1 MNQIPSASQILLRP
15 LTLIISCTIFVIL
28 ILVMGLMDLNRLDRS
43 LVNFMEVR
51 GLDVAEKIERE
62 SQVGFNSIMQMLR
75 GESAGETLFPV
86 TDETFL
92 TQESLI
98 KALVSVIRAIDG
110 RWPSQTISPEEA
122 KGVIDKEGLWLLAIV
137 DDNGRVLFQS
147 RPVSRQVLLRAEPAI
162 RKKKD
167 LVIDLFGRSERAARG
182 GVVALRRS
190 GGNGTVIIA
199 LDDDALR
206 WWGMRIAMQRAV
218 DEAGQT
224 PGVVFVTVLDG
235 WGAILGARGEQ
246 PASQEMT
253 ALEKELLAGT
263 VAVTNQNVRLGE
275 RERLM
280 VMAPLTLEGRPAGIV
295 RVGFE
300 RDRMDQILERN
311 RHFLFLSMG
320 FIVLA
325 GLFSLWFVFQNQ
337 KRHLARI
344 EEMRKRLEQSE
355 RLSSLGQLAAGVA
368 HEIRNP
374 LNAIS
379 MASQRLQREYLPCE
393 EDKSQEFGRLTGVI
407 RDEIR
412 RLNAIIEDFLT
423 FSRSRRLALQEFSLT
438 EVVQKLVRL
447 MGEEASVRGIALSV
461 KLEQDP
467 LMVPMDV
474 DKLQQALINL
484 IKNAMESI
492 TGAGAIDIV
501 VEQQAGERAV
511 TAFPTRGRALPRKRS
526 RRSSTRTIPREEKG
540 LGLGLP
546 IAHEI
551 IRGHSGTIRVP
562 ERGRPGTT
570 FEITLPIKPAQREG
584 AARET
589 GKGQRNA

>member
-122 KGVIDKEGLWLLAIV
+122 KGVIEKEGLWLLAIV

-147 RPVSRQVLLRAEPAI
+147 RPVSRQVLVRAEPAI

-235 WGAILGARGEQ
+235 WGATLGARGEQ

-253 ALEKELLAGT
+253 AREKELLAGT

-275 RERLM
+275 REHLM

-393 EDKSQEFGRLTGVI
+393 EDESQEFGRLTGVI

-412 RLNAIIEDFLT
+412 RLNIIIEDFLT
-423 FSRSRRLALQEFSLT
+423 FSRSRRLALREFSLT

-447 MGEEASVRGIALSV
+447 MGEETSVRGIALSV

-492 TGAGAIDIV
+492 VGAGSIDIV

-511 TAFPTRGRALPRKRS
+511 IRISDTGSGLAPEEVAKIFDPDYTTK
-526 RRSSTRTIPREEKG
+526 EKG

-551 IRGHSGTIRVP
+551 IRGHGGTIRVQSVV
-562 ERGRPGTT
+562 GRGTT
-570 FEITLPIKPAQREG
+570 FEITLPIKPVQRG
-584 AARET
+584 PAAR
-589 GKGQRNA
+589 

>member
-15 LTLIISCTIFVIL
+15 ITLIISCTIFVIL
-28 ILVMGLMDLNRLDRS
+28 ILVMGLMDLNRLDQS

-62 SQVGFNSIMQMLR
+62 SLVSYTGIMQMLR
-75 GESAGETLFPV
+75 GEAAGETLIPL

-98 KALVSVIRAIDG
+98 KALLNVIRTVDS
-110 RWPSQTISPEEA
+110 RWPSSNINPKDA
-122 KGVIDKEGLWLLAIV
+122 KGVVEKEGLWLLAVV
-137 DDNGRVLFQS
+137 DDGGRVLYQS
-147 RPVSRQVLLRAEPAI
+147 RPLPRPILSRAEPAI

-167 LVIDLFGRSERAARG
+167 LVIDLFGRSERAGRS

-190 GGNGTVIIA
+190 GGNGTIIIA
-199 LDDDALR
+199 LDDDALQ
-206 WWGMRIAMQRAV
+206 WWGLRIAMQKAV
-218 DEAGQT
+218 DEAAQT

-235 WGAILGARGEQ
+235 WGAVLGARGEQ
-246 PASQEMT
+246 PASQDMT
-253 ALEKELLAGT
+253 APEKGLLAGT
-263 VAVTNQNVRLGE
+263 VSVAARGVRLGE
-275 RERLM
+275 KEHLM
-280 VMAPLTLEGRPAGIV
+280 VMAPLSLEGRPAGVV

-393 EDKSQEFGRLTGVI
+393 EDKGQEFSRLTGVV

-412 RLNAIIEDFLT
+412 RLNVIIEDFLT
-423 FSRSRRLALQEFSLT
+423 FSRSRRLELRQFSLT
-438 EVVQKLVRL
+438 EVIQKLARL
-447 MGEEASVRGIALSV
+447 MGEEARARGVALTV
-461 KLEQDP
+461 KSAPDA

-474 DKLQQALINL
+474 DKLQQALIN
-484 IKNAMESI
+484 IVKNSLESI
-492 TGAGAIDIV
+492 DGTGSIDIVLEKQPGDRAVVRISDTGAGLAP
-501 VEQQAGERAV
+501 GEIEKIFDPDY
-511 TAFPTRGRALPRKRS
+511 TTK
-526 RRSSTRTIPREEKG
+526 EKG

-546 IAHEI
+546 IAYEI
-551 IRGHSGTIRVP
+551 IRGHGGTIDVQSSQ
-562 ERGRPGTT
+562 GRGTT
-570 FEITLPIKPAQREG
+570 FEISLPTQPAP
-584 AARET
+584 AAAPR
-589 GKGQRNA
+589 

>member
-15 LTLIISCTIFVIL
+15 ITLIISCTIFVIL

-62 SQVGFNSIMQMLR
+62 ALVGYTSIMQMLR
-75 GESAGETLFPV
+75 GEAAGETLIPL

-98 KALVSVIRAIDG
+98 RALVNVIRSIDT
-110 RWPSQTISPEEA
+110 RWPSGAISPEEA
-122 KGVIDKEGLWLLAIV
+122 KGVMEKEGLWLLAVV
-137 DDNGRVLFQS
+137 DDSGRVLFQS
-147 RPVSRQVLLRAEPAI
+147 RPLPRQILARAEPAV

-167 LVIDLFGRSERAARG
+167 LVIDLFGRFEKAGRS

-199 LDDDALR
+199 LDEDALQ

-218 DEAGQT
+218 DEAAQT

-235 WGAILGARGEQ
+235 WGAVLGSRGEQ
-246 PASQEMT
+246 PAIQGMT
-253 ALEKELLAGT
+253 AQEKELLTGT
-263 VAVTNQNVRLGE
+263 LAVTARGVTLGE
-275 RERLM
+275 REHVM
-280 VMAPLTLEGRPAGIV
+280 VMAPLALDGRPAGIV
-295 RVGFE
+295 RVGFQ
-300 RDRMDQILERN
+300 RDRMDQILENN

-325 GLFSLWFVFQNQ
+325 GLFSLWFVFQNH
-337 KRHLARI
+337 KRHLARLD
-344 EEMRKRLEQSE
+344 EMRKRLEQSE

-412 RLNAIIEDFLT
+412 RLNVIIEDFLT
-423 FSRSRRLALQEFSLT
+423 FSRSRRLELRDYSLT
-438 EVVQKLVRL
+438 EVVQKLAGL
-447 MGEEASVRGIALSV
+447 MGEEARARGIALT
-461 KLEQDP
+461 LRPDP
-467 LMVPMDV
+467 DALMVPMDV
-474 DKLQQALINL
+474 DKLQQALIN
-484 IKNAMESI
+484 IVKN
-492 TGAGAIDIV
+492 
-501 VEQQAGERAV
+501 
-511 TAFPTRGRALPRKRS
+511 
-526 RRSSTRTIPREEKG
+526 
-540 LGLGLP
+540 
-546 IAHEI
+546 
-551 IRGHSGTIRVP
+551 
-562 ERGRPGTT
+562 
-570 FEITLPIKPAQREG
+570 
-584 AARET
+584 
-589 GKGQRNA
+589 

>member
-122 KGVIDKEGLWLLAIV
+122 KGVIEKEGLWLLAIV

-147 RPVSRQVLLRAEPAI
+147 RPVSRQVLVRAEPAI

-253 ALEKELLAGT
+253 AREKELLAGT
-263 VAVTNQNVRLGE
+263 AAVTNQNVRLGE
-275 RERLM
+275 REHLM

-412 RLNAIIEDFLT
+412 RLNVIIEDFLT
-423 FSRSRRLALQEFSLT
+423 FSRSRRLALREFSLT

-447 MGEEASVRGIALSV
+447 MGEETSVRGIALSV

-492 TGAGAIDIV
+492 AGAGSIDIV

-511 TAFPTRGRALPRKRS
+511 IRISDTGSGLAPEEVAKIFDPDYTTK
-526 RRSSTRTIPREEKG
+526 EKG

-551 IRGHSGTIRVP
+551 IRGHGGTIRVQSVV
-562 ERGRPGTT
+562 GRGTT
-570 FEITLPIKPAQREG
+570 FEITLPIKAVQRG
-584 AARET
+584 PAAR
-589 GKGQRNA
+589 

>member
-1 MNQIPSASQILLRP
+1 MNQIPAASQILLRP
-15 LTLIISCTIFVIL
+15 VTLIVSCLIFVIL
-28 ILVMGLMDLNRLDRS
+28 ILVMGLIDLNRLDRS

-62 SQVGFNSIMQMLR
+62 AQVNFHSIMQMLR
-75 GESAGETLFPV
+75 GESVGETLILL

-98 KALVSVIRAIDG
+98 KALVNVIRKIDS
-110 RWPSQTISPEEA
+110 RWPSQTITREEA
-122 KGVIDKEGLWLLAIV
+122 KGVIEKEGLWLLAIV

-147 RPVSRQVLLRAEPAI
+147 RPVPKQVLMRAEPAI

-167 LVIDLFGRSERAARG
+167 MVIDLFGRSEKAARS

-190 GGNGTVIIA
+190 GGHGTVIIA
-199 LDDDALR
+199 LDDDAMK

-224 PGVVFVTVLDG
+224 PGVVFITVLDG
-235 WGAILGARGEQ
+235 WGAILGTRGEQ
-246 PASQEMT
+246 PASHDLTVQE
-253 ALEKELLAGT
+253 KSLLAGT
-263 VAVTNQNVRLGE
+263 MAIANDNVNVGE
-275 RERLM
+275 REYLM

-337 KRHLARI
+337 KRHLARLA
-344 EEMRKRLEQSE
+344 EMRKRLEQSE

-393 EDKSQEFGRLTGVI
+393 EEKTQEFGRLTGVI

-412 RLNAIIEDFLT
+412 RLNVIIEDFLT
-423 FSRSRRLALQEFSLT
+423 FSRSRRLELREFSLT

-447 MGEEASVRGIALSV
+447 MGEDARARGISLSV
-461 KLEQDP
+461 KSMQDS

-474 DKLQQALINL
+474 DKLQQALINI
-484 IKNAMESI
+484 IKNAIESI
-492 TGAGAIDIV
+492 DGAGSIDIA
-501 VEQQAGERAV
+501 VERQAGERAV
-511 TAFPTRGRALPRKRS
+511 IRVSDTGSGLAPEEIGKIFDPDYTTK
-526 RRSSTRTIPREEKG
+526 EKG

-551 IRGHSGTIRVP
+551 IRGHGGTIRVQS
-562 ERGRPGTT
+562 GIGQGTT
-570 FEITLPIKPAQREG
+570 FEIVLPMKPVPG
-584 AARET
+584 GPAR
-589 GKGQRNA
+589 

>member
-15 LTLIISCTIFVIL
+15 ITLIISCTIFVIL

-62 SQVGFNSIMQMLR
+62 SLVSYTGIMQMLR
-75 GESAGETLFPV
+75 GEAAGETLIPL

-98 KALVSVIRAIDG
+98 KALLNVIRTVDS
-110 RWPSQTISPEEA
+110 RWPSSNINPKDA
-122 KGVIDKEGLWLLAIV
+122 KGVVEKEGLWLLAVV
-137 DDNGRVLFQS
+137 DDGGRVLYQS
-147 RPVSRQVLLRAEPAI
+147 RPLPRPILSRAEPAI

-167 LVIDLFGRSERAARG
+167 LVIDLFGRSERAGRS

-190 GGNGTVIIA
+190 GGNGTIIIA
-199 LDDDALR
+199 LDDDALQ
-206 WWGMRIAMQRAV
+206 WWGMRIAMQKAV
-218 DEAGQT
+218 DEAAQT

-235 WGAILGARGEQ
+235 WGAVLGARGEQ
-246 PASQEMT
+246 PASQDMT
-253 ALEKELLAGT
+253 APEKGLLAGT
-263 VAVTNQNVRLGE
+263 VSVAARGVRLGE
-275 RERLM
+275 KEHLM
-280 VMAPLTLEGRPAGIV
+280 VMAPLSLEGRPAGVV

-379 MASQRLQREYLPCE
+379 MASQRLQREFLPCE
-393 EDKSQEFGRLTGVI
+393 EDKGQEFSRLTGVV

-412 RLNAIIEDFLT
+412 RLNVIIEDFLT
-423 FSRSRRLALQEFSLT
+423 FSRSRRLELRQFSLT
-438 EVVQKLVRL
+438 EVIQKLARL
-447 MGEEASVRGIALSV
+447 MGEEARARGVALTV
-461 KLEQDP
+461 KSAPDA

-474 DKLQQALINL
+474 DKLQQALIN
-484 IKNAMESI
+484 IVKNALESI
-492 TGAGAIDIV
+492 DGTGSIDIVLEKQPGDRAVVRISDTGAGLAP
-501 VEQQAGERAV
+501 GEIEKIFDPDY
-511 TAFPTRGRALPRKRS
+511 TTK
-526 RRSSTRTIPREEKG
+526 EKG

-546 IAHEI
+546 IAYEI
-551 IRGHSGTIRVP
+551 IRGHGGTIDVQSSQ
-562 ERGRPGTT
+562 GRGTT
-570 FEITLPIKPAQREG
+570 FEISLPTQPAP
-584 AARET
+584 AAAPR
-589 GKGQRNA
+589 

>member
-15 LTLIISCTIFVIL
+15 ITLIISCTIFVIL
-28 ILVMGLMDLNRLDRS
+28 ILVMGLMDLNRLDQS

-62 SQVGFNSIMQMLR
+62 SLVSYTGIMQMLR
-75 GESAGETLFPV
+75 GEAAGETLIPL

-98 KALVSVIRAIDG
+98 KALLNVIRTVDS
-110 RWPSQTISPEEA
+110 RWPSSNINPEDA
-122 KGVIDKEGLWLLAIV
+122 KGVIEKEGLWLLAVV
-137 DDNGRVLFQS
+137 DDGGRVLYQS
-147 RPVSRQVLLRAEPAI
+147 RPLPRPILSRAEPAI

-167 LVIDLFGRSERAARG
+167 LVIDLFGRSERAGRS

-190 GGNGTVIIA
+190 SGNGTIIIA
-199 LDDDALR
+199 LDDDALQ
-206 WWGMRIAMQRAV
+206 WWGMRIAMQKAV
-218 DEAGQT
+218 DEAAQT

-235 WGAILGARGEQ
+235 WGAVLGARGEQ
-246 PASQEMT
+246 PASQDMT
-253 ALEKELLAGT
+253 APEKGLLAGT
-263 VAVTNQNVRLGE
+263 VSVAARGVRLGE
-275 RERLM
+275 KEHLM
-280 VMAPLTLEGRPAGIV
+280 VMAPLSLEGRPAGVV

-393 EDKSQEFGRLTGVI
+393 EDKGQEFSRLTGVV

-412 RLNAIIEDFLT
+412 RLNVIIEDFLT
-423 FSRSRRLALQEFSLT
+423 FSRSRRLELRQFSLT
-438 EVVQKLVRL
+438 EVIQKLARL
-447 MGEEASVRGIALSV
+447 MGEEARARGVALTV
-461 KLEQDP
+461 KSAPDA

-474 DKLQQALINL
+474 DKLQQALIN
-484 IKNAMESI
+484 IVKNALESI
-492 TGAGAIDIV
+492 DGTGSIDIVLEKQPGDRAVVRISDTGAGLAP
-501 VEQQAGERAV
+501 GEIEKIFDPDY
-511 TAFPTRGRALPRKRS
+511 TTK
-526 RRSSTRTIPREEKG
+526 EKG

-546 IAHEI
+546 IAYEI
-551 IRGHSGTIRVP
+551 IRGHGGTIDVQSSQ
-562 ERGRPGTT
+562 GRGTT
-570 FEITLPIKPAQREG
+570 FEISLPAQPAP
-584 AARET
+584 AAAPR
-589 GKGQRNA
+589 

>member
-15 LTLIISCTIFVIL
+15 ITLIISCTIFVIL

-62 SQVGFNSIMQMLR
+62 SLVSYTSIMQMLR
-75 GESAGETLFPV
+75 GEAAGETLIPL

-98 KALVSVIRAIDG
+98 KALLGVIRAIDS
-110 RWPSQTISPEEA
+110 RWASSIITPEEA
-122 KGVIDKEGLWLLAIV
+122 KGVMDKEGLWLLAV
-137 DDNGRVLFQS
+137 LDEGGRVLFQS
-147 RPVSRQVLLRAEPAI
+147 RPLPRQVLARAKPVI
-162 RKKKD
+162 QKNKD
-167 LVIDLFGRSERAARG
+167 LVIDLFGGPERAARS

-190 GGNGTVIIA
+190 GGGGTIIVA

-206 WWGMRIAMQRAV
+206 WWGMRIAMQKAV

-235 WGAILGARGEQ
+235 WGAVLGSRGEQ

-253 ALEKELLAGT
+253 TQEKELLSGA
-263 VAVTNQNVRLGE
+263 VAVTARGVKLGE
-275 RERLM
+275 KELLM
-280 VMAPLTLEGRPAGIV
+280 VMAPLSLEGRPAGVV

-379 MASQRLQREYLPCE
+379 MASQRLQREYMPCE
-393 EDKSQEFGRLTGVI
+393 QDKGADFGRLTGVI

-412 RLNAIIEDFLT
+412 RLNVIIEDFLT
-423 FSRSRRLALQEFSLT
+423 FSRSRRLELREFSLT
-438 EVVQKLVRL
+438 EVIQKLARL
-447 MGEEASVRGIALSV
+447 MGEEARVRGIALTV
-461 KLEQDP
+461 RPEQDS

-474 DKLQQALINL
+474 DKLQQALIN
-484 IKNAMESI
+484 IVKNAMESI
-492 TGAGAIDIV
+492 DGTGSIGIAMEKQPGD
-501 VEQQAGERAV
+501 RAV
-511 TAFPTRGRALPRKRS
+511 VRITDTGSGLAPGEVEKIFDPDYTTK
-526 RRSSTRTIPREEKG
+526 EKG

-546 IAHEI
+546 IAYEI
-551 IRGHSGTIRVP
+551 IRGHGGTIRVQSSP
-562 ERGRPGTT
+562 GQGTT
-570 FEITLPIKPAQREG
+570 FEIELPTKPASSG
-584 AARET
+584 TAAR
-589 GKGQRNA
+589 

>member
-15 LTLIISCTIFVIL
+15 ITLIISCTIFVIL

-62 SQVGFNSIMQMLR
+62 ALVSYTSIMQMLR
-75 GESAGETLFPV
+75 GEAAGETLIPL

-98 KALVSVIRAIDG
+98 RALVNVIRSIDG
-110 RWPSQTISPEEA
+110 RWPSGVIPPEEA
-122 KGVIDKEGLWLLAIV
+122 RAVMEREGLWLLAVV
-137 DDNGRVLFQS
+137 DDSGRAVFQS
-147 RPVSRQVLLRAEPAI
+147 RPVPRQILARAEPAV

-167 LVIDLFGRSERAARG
+167 LVIDLFGRSERAGRT

-199 LDDDALR
+199 LDEDALQR
-206 WWGMRIAMQRAV
+206 WGMRIAMQRAV
-218 DEAGQT
+218 DEAAQT
-224 PGVVFVTVLDG
+224 PGVVFLAVLDG
-235 WGAILGARGEQ
+235 RGAVLGSRGEQ
-246 PASQEMT
+246 PAIQEMT
-253 ALEKELLAGT
+253 AQERELLAGT
-263 VAVTNQNVRLGE
+263 LSVTARGVTLGE
-275 RERLM
+275 REHVM
-280 VMAPLTLEGRPAGIV
+280 VMAPLTLDGRPVGIV
-295 RVGFE
+295 RVGFQ
-300 RDRMDQILERN
+300 RDRMDQILETN

-325 GLFSLWFVFQNQ
+325 GLFSLWFVFQNH

-344 EEMRKRLEQSE
+344 DEMRKRLEQSE

-379 MASQRLQREYLPCE
+379 MASQRLQREYQPCE
-393 EDKSQEFGRLTGVI
+393 EDRSQEFGRLTGVI

-412 RLNAIIEDFLT
+412 RLNVIIEDFLT
-423 FSRSRRLALQEFSLT
+423 FSRSRRLELREYSLT
-438 EVVQKLVRL
+438 EVVQKLARL
-447 MGEEASVRGIALSV
+447 MGEEARARGIVLTLRHEPDA
-461 KLEQDP
+461 

-474 DKLQQALINL
+474 DKLQQALIN
-484 IKNAMESI
+484 IVKNAIESI
-492 TGAGAIDIV
+492 DGPGSIDIAM
-501 VEQQAGERAV
+501 EKPSGDRAV
-511 TAFPTRGRALPRKRS
+511 VRISDTGSGLAPGEVEKIFDPDYTTK
-526 RRSSTRTIPREEKG
+526 EKG

-546 IAHEI
+546 IAYEI
-551 IRGHSGTIRVP
+551 IRGHGGTIRVQSAV
-562 ERGRPGTT
+562 GKGTT
-570 FEITLPIKPAQREG
+570 FEITLPTRPASP
-584 AARET
+584 AR
-589 GKGQRNA
+589 

>member
-15 LTLIISCTIFVIL
+15 ITLIISCTIFVIL

-62 SQVGFNSIMQMLR
+62 ALVGYTSIMQMLR
-75 GESAGETLFPV
+75 GEAAGETLIPL

-98 KALVSVIRAIDG
+98 RALVNVIRSIDT
-110 RWPSQTISPEEA
+110 RWPSGAISPEEA
-122 KGVIDKEGLWLLAIV
+122 KGVMEKEGLWLLAVV
-137 DDNGRVLFQS
+137 DDSGRVLFQS
-147 RPVSRQVLLRAEPAI
+147 RPLPRQILARAEPAV

-167 LVIDLFGRSERAARG
+167 LVIDLFGRFEKAGRS

-199 LDDDALR
+199 LDEDALQ

-218 DEAGQT
+218 DEAAQT

-235 WGAILGARGEQ
+235 WGAVLGSRGEQ
-246 PASQEMT
+246 PAIQGMT
-253 ALEKELLAGT
+253 AQEKELLTGT
-263 VAVTNQNVRLGE
+263 LAVTARGVTLGE
-275 RERLM
+275 REHVM
-280 VMAPLTLEGRPAGIV
+280 VMAPLALDGRPAGIV
-295 RVGFE
+295 RVGFQ
-300 RDRMDQILERN
+300 RDRMDQILENN

-325 GLFSLWFVFQNQ
+325 GLFSLWFVFQNH
-337 KRHLARI
+337 KRHLARLD
-344 EEMRKRLEQSE
+344 EMRKRLEQSE

-412 RLNAIIEDFLT
+412 RLNVIIEDFLT
-423 FSRSRRLALQEFSLT
+423 FSRSRRLELRDYSLT
-438 EVVQKLVRL
+438 EVVQKLAGL
-447 MGEEASVRGIALSV
+447 MGEEARARGIALT
-461 KLEQDP
+461 LRPDP
-467 LMVPMDV
+467 DALMVPMDV
-474 DKLQQALINL
+474 DKLQQALIN
-484 IKNAMESI
+484 IVKNAIESI
-492 TGAGAIDIV
+492 DGSGSIDIV
-501 VEQQAGERAV
+501 MEKPQGDRAV
-511 TAFPTRGRALPRKRS
+511 VRISDTGSGLAPEEVEKIFDPDYTTK
-526 RRSSTRTIPREEKG
+526 EKG

-546 IAHEI
+546 IAYEI
-551 IRGHSGTIRVP
+551 IRGHGGAIRVQSAV
-562 ERGRPGTT
+562 GRGTT
-570 FEITLPIKPAQREG
+570 FEITLPTRPAS
-584 AARET
+584 AAPPAR
-589 GKGQRNA
+589 

>member
-1 MNQIPSASQILLRP
+1 MNQIPAASQILLRP
-15 LTLIISCTIFVIL
+15 LTLIISCFIFVIL

-62 SQVGFNSIMQMLR
+62 SQVSFSSIMQMLR
-75 GESAGETLFPV
+75 GESAGEALIPL
-86 TDETFL
+86 TDEAFL

-98 KALVSVIRAIDG
+98 KALVNVIRTIDG
-110 RWPSQTISPEEA
+110 RWPSQTITPEEA
-122 KGVIDKEGLWLLAIV
+122 AEVIEKDGLWLLAFV
-137 DDNGRVLFQS
+137 DDAGRVLFES
-147 RPVSRQVLLRAEPAI
+147 RPVPRQVLALAAPAI
-162 RKKKD
+162 RQKKD
-167 LVIDLFGRSERAARG
+167 LVIDLFGRSDRTARS

-190 GGNGTVIIA
+190 GAHGTVIIG

-246 PASQEMT
+246 PAAQEMT

-263 VAVTNQNVRLGE
+263 VTVANLNVKLGE
-275 RERLM
+275 REQLM
-280 VMAPLTLEGRPAGIV
+280 VMAPLTLEGRPSGIV

-393 EDKSQEFGRLTGVI
+393 EDKSQEFGHLTGVI

-412 RLNAIIEDFLT
+412 RLNVIIEDFLT
-423 FSRSRRLALQEFSLT
+423 FSRSRRLEFREFSLT
-438 EVVQKLVRL
+438 EVIEKLVSL
-447 MGEEASVRGIALSV
+447 LGEEGRSRGIALSL
-461 KLEQDP
+461 KQEQNA

-474 DKLQQALINL
+474 DKLQQALINI

-492 TGAGAIDIV
+492 AGEGAVDIV
-501 VEQQAGERAV
+501 VERPAGERAV
-511 TAFPTRGRALPRKRS
+511 IRISDTGSGLTPEEVEKIFNPDYTTK
-526 RRSSTRTIPREEKG
+526 EKG
-540 LGLGLP
+540 LGLGLT

-551 IRGHSGTIRVP
+551 IRGHGGTIRVQSNI
-562 ERGRPGTT
+562 GRGTT
-570 FEITLPIKPAQREG
+570 FEIVLPTKPVPGNPPPTEM
-584 AARET
+584 
-589 GKGQRNA
+589 GKRLGKA

>member
-1 MNQIPSASQILLRP
+1 MNQIPSAGQILLRP
-15 LTLIISCTIFVIL
+15 VTLIISCTIFVIL

-43 LVNFMEVR
+43 LVSFMEVR

-62 SQVGFNSIMQMLR
+62 SLVNYTSIMHMLR
-75 GESAGETLFPV
+75 GEAAGETLIPL

-98 KALVSVIRAIDG
+98 KALLGVIRTIDS
-110 RWPSQTISPEEA
+110 RWAASGISPEEA
-122 KGVIDKEGLWLLAIV
+122 KGVIEREGLWLLAV
-137 DDNGRVLFQS
+137 LDDGGRVLFQS
-147 RPVSRQVLLRAEPAI
+147 RPLPGQVLARAKPVI
-162 RKKKD
+162 QKNKD
-167 LVIDLFGRSERAARG
+167 LVIDLFGRPERAART

-190 GGNGTVIIA
+190 SGNGTILVA

-224 PGVVFVTVLDG
+224 PGVVFVTVLDVR
-235 WGAILGARGEQ
+235 GAVLGARGEQ
-246 PASQEMT
+246 PAPQEIT
-253 ALEKELLAGT
+253 AKEKELLSGAAA
-263 VAVTNQNVRLGE
+263 VAARDIRLGE
-275 RERLM
+275 KEHLM
-280 VMAPLTLEGRPAGIV
+280 VMAPLSLEGPPAGIV

-311 RHFLFLSMG
+311 RHFLFLSTG

-379 MASQRLQREYLPCE
+379 MASQRLQREYMPCE
-393 EDKSQEFGRLTGVI
+393 QDKGQEFGRLTGVI

-412 RLNAIIEDFLT
+412 RLNVIIEDFLT
-423 FSRSRRLALQEFSLT
+423 FSRSRRLELREFSLT
-438 EVVQKLVRL
+438 EVIQKLARL
-447 MGEEASVRGIALSV
+447 MGEEARVRGIALTVRSG
-461 KLEQDP
+461 QDS

-474 DKLQQALINL
+474 DKLQQALIN
-484 IKNAMESI
+484 IVKNAMESI
-492 TGAGAIDIV
+492 EGTGSIDIV
-501 VEQQAGERAV
+501 MEKRPGERAV
-511 TAFPTRGRALPRKRS
+511 VRISDTGSGLAPGEIEKIFDPDYTTK
-526 RRSSTRTIPREEKG
+526 EKG

-546 IAHEI
+546 IAFEI
-551 IRGHSGTIRVP
+551 VRGHGGTIRVQSSP
-562 ERGRPGTT
+562 GRGTT
-570 FEITLPIKPAQREG
+570 FEVELPTKTPSAGTAGR
-584 AARET
+584 
-589 GKGQRNA
+589 

>member
-15 LTLIISCTIFVIL
+15 ITLIVSCTIFVFL

-43 LVNFMEVR
+43 LVDFMEVR

-62 SQVGFNSIMQMLR
+62 SQVSYSSIMQMLR
-75 GESAGETLFPV
+75 GDSAGETLFPLA
-86 TDETFL
+86 DETFL

-98 KALVSVIRAIDG
+98 KALVNVIHAIDE
-110 RWPSQTISPEEA
+110 RWPSGVMTPEEA
-122 KGVIDKEGLWLLAIV
+122 KGVIEKEGLWLLAIV
-137 DDNGRVLFQS
+137 DDGGQVVFQS
-147 RPVSRQVLLRAEPAI
+147 RPVPRQVLVLAEPAV

-167 LVIDLFGRSERAARG
+167 LVIDLFGRAADRTVRS
-182 GVVALRRS
+182 GVVALRR
-190 GGNGTVIIA
+190 GGGQGTVIIG
-199 LDDDALR
+199 LDEDALR

-224 PGVVFVTVLDG
+224 PGVVFVTVYDG
-235 WGAILGARGEQ
+235 WGSVLGARGEQ
-246 PASQEMT
+246 PPSREMS
-253 ALEKELLAGT
+253 AREKELLAG
-263 VAVTNQNVRLGE
+263 VIAVTNETVRLGE
-275 RERLM
+275 RDYLM

-300 RDRMDQILERN
+300 RDRMEQILERN

-393 EDKSQEFGRLTGVI
+393 QDKSQEFGHLTGVI

-412 RLNAIIEDFLT
+412 RLNVIIEDFLT
-423 FSRSRRLALQEFSLT
+423 FSRSRRLELREFSLT
-438 EVVQKLVRL
+438 EVIEKLVRL
-447 MGEEASVRGIALSV
+447 MGEEARSRGIALSL
-461 KLEQDP
+461 KAEASP

-474 DKLQQALINL
+474 DKLQQALINIL
-484 IKNAMESI
+484 KNAMESI
-492 TGAGAIDIV
+492 SGTGSVDIL
-501 VEQQAGERAV
+501 VERQAGD
-511 TAFPTRGRALPRKRS
+511 RALVRIADTGSGLAPEEIEKIFNPDY
-526 RRSSTRTIPREEKG
+526 TTKEKG

-551 IRGHSGTIRVP
+551 VRGHGGTIRVLSSP
-562 ERGRPGTT
+562 GQGTT
-570 FEITLPIKPAQREG
+570 FEIVLPAKALPAG
-584 AARET
+584 PAAR
-589 GKGQRNA
+589 

>member
-62 SQVGFNSIMQMLR
+62 SQVSFNSIMQMLR
-75 GESAGETLFPV
+75 GESAGETLIPL

-110 RWPSQTISPEEA
+110 RWPSQTITPEEA
-122 KGVIDKEGLWLLAIV
+122 KGVIEKEGLWLLAIV
-137 DDNGRVLFQS
+137 DDNGRVLFES
-147 RPVSRQVLLRAEPAI
+147 RPVPRQVLVRAEPAI

-167 LVIDLFGRSERAARG
+167 LVIDLFGRSERTARG

-253 ALEKELLAGT
+253 APEKELLAGT
-263 VAVTNQNVRLGE
+263 VTVTNQNVRLGE
-275 RERLM
+275 REHLM

-393 EDKSQEFGRLTGVI
+393 EDKSQEFSRLTVVI

-412 RLNAIIEDFLT
+412 RLNVIIEDFLT
-423 FSRSRRLALQEFSLT
+423 FSRSRRLALREFSLT
-438 EVVQKLVRL
+438 EVVQKLARL

-461 KLEQDP
+461 KPEQDP

-492 TGAGAIDIV
+492 VGAGSIDIV
-501 VEQQAGERAV
+501 VEKAGRGACGDPHLRHGV
-511 TAFPTRGRALPRKRS
+511 GPRPGRGREDL
-526 RRSSTRTIPREEKG
+526 
-540 LGLGLP
+540 
-546 IAHEI
+546 
-551 IRGHSGTIRVP
+551 
-562 ERGRPGTT
+562 RPG
-570 FEITLPIKPAQREG
+570 LYHQGKRAGAG
-584 AARET
+584 AAHRP
-589 GKGQRNA
+589 

>member
-15 LTLIISCTIFVIL
+15 ITLIVSCLIFVIL
-28 ILVMGLMDLNRLDRS
+28 IMIMGLMDLNRLDRS

-62 SQVGFNSIMQMLR
+62 SLGNFNSIMQMIR
-75 GESAGETLFPV
+75 GESAGETLIPL

-92 TQESLI
+92 VQESLI
-98 KALVSVIRAIDG
+98 NALVNVIRMVDG
-110 RWPSQTISPEEA
+110 RWPSQVMTQEEA
-122 KGVIDKEGLWLLAIV
+122 KGIIEKEGLWLLALV
-137 DDNGRVLFQS
+137 DDRGRVLFQS
-147 RPVSRQVLLRAEPAI
+147 RPVPKQVLVRAAPAVQ
-162 RKKKD
+162 KKKD
-167 LVIDLFGRSERAARG
+167 LVIDLFGRSEKTIRSG
-182 GVVALRRS
+182 ILALRRS
-190 GGNGTVIIA
+190 GGQGTVVIA
-199 LDDDALR
+199 LDDDSLR

-218 DEAGQT
+218 DEAGQA

-235 WGAILGARGEQ
+235 WGSLLGARGEQ
-246 PASQEMT
+246 PALNEMT
-253 ALEKELLAGT
+253 AQEKNLLSGT
-263 VAVTNQNVRLGE
+263 VAVTNQNIKLGG
-275 RERLM
+275 REHLV
-280 VMAPLTLEGRPAGIV
+280 VMAPLTLEGRTAGIV

-311 RHFLFLSMG
+311 RHFLFLSMA

-379 MASQRLQREYLPCE
+379 MATQRLQKEYLPCE
-393 EDKSQEFGRLTGVI
+393 DEKTLDFRRLTGVI

-412 RLNAIIEDFLT
+412 RLNVIIEDFLT
-423 FSRSRRLALQEFSLT
+423 FSRSRRLELREFSLT
-438 EVVQKLVRL
+438 EIIQKLSRL
-447 MGEEASVRGIALSV
+447 MGEEASARGIALTV

-467 LMVPMDV
+467 FMVPMDV
-474 DKLQQALINL
+474 DKLQQAFINI

-492 TGAGAIDIV
+492 SGDGSVDIAMQRQGSEQVVVRISDTGMGLAP
-501 VEQQAGERAV
+501 GEIGKIFDPDY
-511 TAFPTRGRALPRKRS
+511 TTK
-526 RRSSTRTIPREEKG
+526 EKG

-551 IRGHSGTIRVP
+551 IRGHGGTIRVQSIP
-562 ERGRPGTT
+562 GQGTT
-570 FEITLPIKPAQREG
+570 FEISLPAKPAQG
-584 AARET
+584 GTSAR
-589 GKGQRNA
+589 

>member
-1 MNQIPSASQILLRP
+1 MNQIPAASQILLRP
-15 LTLIISCTIFVIL
+15 VTLIVSCLIFVIL
-28 ILVMGLMDLNRLDRS
+28 ILVMGLIDLNRLDRS

-62 SQVGFNSIMQMLR
+62 AQGNFHSIMQMLR
-75 GESAGETLFPV
+75 GESAGETLILL

-98 KALVSVIRAIDG
+98 KALVNVIRTIDN
-110 RWPSQTISPEEA
+110 RWPSQTITPEEA
-122 KGVIDKEGLWLLAIV
+122 KGVIEKEGLWLLAIV
-137 DDNGRVLFQS
+137 DDGGRVLFQS
-147 RPVSRQVLLRAEPAI
+147 RPVPRQVLMRAEPAI

-167 LVIDLFGRSERAARG
+167 LVIDLFGRPERAAHS

-190 GGNGTVIIA
+190 GGHGTVIIA

-224 PGVVFVTVLDG
+224 PGVVFITVLDG
-235 WGAILGARGEQ
+235 WGAILGTRGDQ
-246 PASQEMT
+246 PASHDLTGQE
-253 ALEKELLAGT
+253 KSLLAGT
-263 VAVTNQNVRLGE
+263 MAIANDNIKVGE
-275 RERLM
+275 REYLM

-311 RHFLFLSMG
+311 RHFLFISMG

-344 EEMRKRLEQSE
+344 AEMRKRLEQSE

-393 EDKSQEFGRLTGVI
+393 EEKTQEFGRLTGVI

-412 RLNAIIEDFLT
+412 RLNVIIEDFLT
-423 FSRSRRLALQEFSLT
+423 FSRSRRLELREFSLT

-447 MGEEASVRGIALSV
+447 MGEEASARGISLSV
-461 KLEQDP
+461 KSMQDS

-474 DKLQQALINL
+474 DKLQQALINI
-484 IKNAMESI
+484 IKNAIESI
-492 TGAGAIDIV
+492 EGSGSIDIV
-501 VEQQAGERAV
+501 VERQAGERAV
-511 TAFPTRGRALPRKRS
+511 IRVSDTGSGLAPEEVGKIFDPDYTTK
-526 RRSSTRTIPREEKG
+526 EKG

-551 IRGHSGTIRVP
+551 IRGHGGTIRVQS
-562 ERGRPGTT
+562 GVGQGTT
-570 FEITLPIKPAQREG
+570 FEIVLPMKPVQG
-584 AARET
+584 GPAR
-589 GKGQRNA
+589 

>member
-15 LTLIISCTIFVIL
+15 ITLIISCTIFVIL

-62 SQVGFNSIMQMLR
+62 SLVSYTSIMQMLR
-75 GESAGETLFPV
+75 GEAAGETLIPL

-98 KALVSVIRAIDG
+98 KALLSVIRTIDS
-110 RWPSQTISPEEA
+110 RWASSSVSPEEA
-122 KGVIDKEGLWLLAIV
+122 KGVIEREGLWLLAV
-137 DDNGRVLFQS
+137 LDDGGRVLFQS
-147 RPVSRQVLLRAEPAI
+147 RPLPRQVLARAKPVI
-162 RKKKD
+162 QKNKD
-167 LVIDLFGRSERAARG
+167 LVIDLFGGPERGGRS

-190 GGNGTVIIA
+190 GGNGTIIVA

-206 WWGMRIAMQRAV
+206 WWGMRIAMQKAV

-235 WGAILGARGEQ
+235 WGAVLGARGEQ

-253 ALEKELLAGT
+253 AQEKELLSGA
-263 VAVTNQNVRLGE
+263 VAVTARGIKLGE
-275 RERLM
+275 KEHLM
-280 VMAPLTLEGRPAGIV
+280 VMAPLSLEGRPAGIV

-379 MASQRLQREYLPCE
+379 MASQRLQREYMPCE
-393 EDKSQEFGRLTGVI
+393 QDKGAEFGRLTGVI

-412 RLNAIIEDFLT
+412 RLNIIIEDFLT
-423 FSRSRRLALQEFSLT
+423 FSRSRRLELREFSLT
-438 EVVQKLVRL
+438 EVIQKLARL
-447 MGEEASVRGIALSV
+447 MGEEARVRGIALTV
-461 KLEQDP
+461 RPEQDA

-474 DKLQQALINL
+474 DKLQQALIN
-484 IKNAMESI
+484 IVKNAMESI
-492 TGAGAIDIV
+492 DGTGSIDIAM
-501 VEQQAGERAV
+501 EKQPGDRAV
-511 TAFPTRGRALPRKRS
+511 VRITDTGSGLAPGEVEKIFDPDYTTK
-526 RRSSTRTIPREEKG
+526 EKG

-546 IAHEI
+546 IAYEI
-551 IRGHSGTIRVP
+551 VRGHGGTIRVQSSQ
-562 ERGRPGTT
+562 GQGTT
-570 FEITLPIKPAQREG
+570 FEIELPAKPASAVP
-584 AARET
+584 AAR
-589 GKGQRNA
+589 

>member
-15 LTLIISCTIFVIL
+15 ITLIISCTIFVIL
-28 ILVMGLMDLNRLDRS
+28 ILVMGLIDLNRLDRS

-62 SQVGFNSIMQMLR
+62 SLVGYTSIMQMLR
-75 GESAGETLFPV
+75 GEAAGETIIPL

-98 KALVSVIRAIDG
+98 KALLNVIRAVDS
-110 RWPSQTISPEEA
+110 RWSSSIISPEEA
-122 KGVIDKEGLWLLAIV
+122 KGVIEKEGLWLLAVV
-137 DDNGRVLFQS
+137 DDGGRVLFQS
-147 RPVSRQVLLRAEPAI
+147 RPLPRQILARAEPAI
-162 RKKKD
+162 RKQKD
-167 LVIDLFGRSERAARG
+167 LVIDLFGRSEKAGRS

-190 GGNGTVIIA
+190 AGSGTIIIA
-199 LDDDALR
+199 LDDDALQ
-206 WWGMRIAMQRAV
+206 WWGMRIAMQKAV
-218 DEAGQT
+218 DEAAQT

-235 WGAILGARGEQ
+235 WGAVLGARGEQ

-253 ALEKELLAGT
+253 SQEKELLAGS
-263 VAVTNQNVRLGE
+263 VAVTARGVRLGE
-275 RERLM
+275 KEHLM
-280 VMAPLTLEGRPAGIV
+280 VMAPLSLEGRPAGVV

-393 EDKSQEFGRLTGVI
+393 EDKGQEFSRLTGVI

-412 RLNAIIEDFLT
+412 RLNVIIEDFLT
-423 FSRSRRLALQEFSLT
+423 FSRSRRLELREFSLT
-438 EVVQKLVRL
+438 EVIQKLARL
-447 MGEEASVRGIALSV
+447 MGEEARARGITLTV
-461 KLEQDP
+461 KSAQDT

-474 DKLQQALINL
+474 DKLQQALIN
-484 IKNAMESI
+484 IVKNAMESI
-492 TGAGAIDIV
+492 DGAGSIDIV
-501 VEQQAGERAV
+501 MEKQPGDRAV
-511 TAFPTRGRALPRKRS
+511 VRITDTGSGLAPAEIEKIFDPDYTTK
-526 RRSSTRTIPREEKG
+526 EKG

-546 IAHEI
+546 IAYEI
-551 IRGHSGTIRVP
+551 IRGHGGTIGVQSSP
-562 ERGRPGTT
+562 GRGTT
-570 FEITLPIKPAQREG
+570 FDISLPTKPVP
-584 AARET
+584 AAAAVR
-589 GKGQRNA
+589 

>member
-15 LTLIISCTIFVIL
+15 ITLIVSCTIFVFL
-28 ILVMGLMDLNRLDRS
+28 VLVMGLMDLNRLDRS
-43 LVNFMEVR
+43 LVDFMEVR

-62 SQVGFNSIMQMLR
+62 SQVSYSSIMQMLR
-75 GESAGETLFPV
+75 GDSAGETLLPLA
-86 TDETFL
+86 DETFL

-98 KALVSVIRAIDG
+98 KALVNVIHAIDE
-110 RWPSQTISPEEA
+110 RWPSGVMTPEEA
-122 KGVIDKEGLWLLAIV
+122 KGVIEKEGLWLLAVV
-137 DDNGRVLFQS
+137 DDGGRILFQS
-147 RPVSRQVLLRAEPAI
+147 RPVPRQVLALAEPAI

-167 LVIDLFGRSERAARG
+167 LVIDLFGRASDRSGRS
-182 GVVALRRS
+182 GVVALRR
-190 GGNGTVIIA
+190 GGGQGTLIIG
-199 LDDDALR
+199 LDEDALR

-235 WGAILGARGEQ
+235 WGSLLGARGEQ
-246 PASQEMT
+246 PPSREMT
-253 ALEKELLAGT
+253 AREKELLAG
-263 VAVTNQNVRLGE
+263 VIAVTNETVKLGE
-275 RERLM
+275 RDYLM

-393 EDKSQEFGRLTGVI
+393 QDKGQEFAHLTGVI

-412 RLNAIIEDFLT
+412 RLNVIIEDFLT
-423 FSRSRRLALQEFSLT
+423 FSRSRRLELREFSLT
-438 EVVQKLVRL
+438 EIIEKLVRL
-447 MGEEASVRGIALSV
+447 MGEEARSRGIALSL
-461 KLEQDP
+461 KADPSP

-474 DKLQQALINL
+474 DKLQQALINIL
-484 IKNAMESI
+484 KNAMESI
-492 TGAGAIDIV
+492 SGTGTIEIV
-501 VEQQAGERAV
+501 VERQG
-511 TAFPTRGRALPRKRS
+511 GDRALIRISDTGSGLAPEEIEKIFNPDY
-526 RRSSTRTIPREEKG
+526 TTKEKG

-551 IRGHSGTIRVP
+551 VRGHGGTIRVLSAV
-562 ERGRPGTT
+562 GQGTT
-570 FEITLPIKPAQREG
+570 FEITLPAKPLPAG
-584 AARET
+584 PAAR
-589 GKGQRNA
+589 

>member
-15 LTLIISCTIFVIL
+15 LTLIVSCMIFVIL
-28 ILVMGLMDLNRLDRS
+28 ILVMGLMDLNRIDRS

-62 SQVGFNSIMQMLR
+62 AQVNFHSIMQMLQ
-75 GESAGETLFPV
+75 GESAGETLILL

-98 KALVSVIRAIDG
+98 KALVNVIRKIDSQ
-110 RWPSQTISPEEA
+110 WPSQTLTPEEA
-122 KGVIDKEGLWLLAIV
+122 KGVIEKEGLWLLAIV
-137 DDNGRVLFQS
+137 DDGGRVLFQS
-147 RPVSRQVLLRAEPAI
+147 RPVPKQILQRAAPAI
-162 RKKKD
+162 RQKKD
-167 LVIDLFGRSERAARG
+167 MVIDLFGRSEKTART

-190 GGNGTVIIA
+190 GGHGTVIVA
-199 LDDDALR
+199 LDEDALR

-235 WGAILGARGEQ
+235 WGALLGTRGEQ
-246 PASQEMT
+246 PASHDLTAQE
-253 ALEKELLAGT
+253 KSLLAGT
-263 VAVTNQNVRLGE
+263 VAIANENVKVGE
-275 RERLM
+275 REYLM
-280 VMAPLTLEGRPAGIV
+280 VMAPLTMEGRPAGIV

-300 RDRMDQILERN
+300 RDRMDQIMERN

-325 GLFSLWFVFQNQ
+325 GLFSLWFVFQNH

-344 EEMRKRLEQSE
+344 DEMRKRLEQSE

-393 EDKSQEFGRLTGVI
+393 EDKGQEFGRLTGVI

-412 RLNAIIEDFLT
+412 RLNVIIEDFLT
-423 FSRSRRLALQEFSLT
+423 FSRSRRLELREFSLT

-447 MGEEASVRGIALSV
+447 MGEEASARGIALSV
-461 KLEQDP
+461 KSMQDA

-474 DKLQQALINL
+474 DKLQQALINI
-484 IKNAMESI
+484 IKNAIESI
-492 TGAGAIDIV
+492 EGTGSIDIA
-501 VEQQAGERAV
+501 VERQAGDRAV
-511 TAFPTRGRALPRKRS
+511 IRVSDTGSGLAPEEVGKIFDPDYTTK
-526 RRSSTRTIPREEKG
+526 EKG

-551 IRGHSGTIRVP
+551 IRGHGGTIRVQSSI
-562 ERGRPGTT
+562 GQGTT
-570 FEITLPIKPAQREG
+570 FEISLPMKPAAKG
-584 AARET
+584 PAR
-589 GKGQRNA
+589 

>member
-15 LTLIISCTIFVIL
+15 ITLIVSCTIFVFL

-43 LVNFMEVR
+43 LVDFMEVR

-62 SQVGFNSIMQMLR
+62 SQVSYSSILQMLR
-75 GESAGETLFPV
+75 GDSAGETLFPLA
-86 TDETFL
+86 DETFL

-98 KALVSVIRAIDG
+98 KALVNVIHAIDE
-110 RWPSQTISPEEA
+110 RWPSGVMTPEEA
-122 KGVIDKEGLWLLAIV
+122 KGVIEKEGLWLLAIV
-137 DDNGRVLFQS
+137 DDGGRVVFQS
-147 RPVSRQVLLRAEPAI
+147 RPVPRQVLVLAEPAI

-167 LVIDLFGRSERAARG
+167 LVIDLFGRAADRSVRSG
-182 GVVALRRS
+182 IVALRR
-190 GGNGTVIIA
+190 GGGQGTVIIG

-224 PGVVFVTVLDG
+224 PGVVFVTVYDG
-235 WGAILGARGEQ
+235 WGSVLGARGEQ
-246 PASQEMT
+246 PPSRDMSAR
-253 ALEKELLAGT
+253 EKELLAG
-263 VAVTNQNVRLGE
+263 VIAVTNETVKLGE
-275 RERLM
+275 RDYLM

-393 EDKSQEFGRLTGVI
+393 QDKSQEFGHLTGVI

-412 RLNAIIEDFLT
+412 RLNVIIEDFLT
-423 FSRSRRLALQEFSLT
+423 FSRSRRLELREFSLT
-438 EVVQKLVRL
+438 EIIEKLVRL
-447 MGEEASVRGIALSV
+447 MGEEAGSRGIALSL
-461 KLEQDP
+461 KAEPSP

-474 DKLQQALINL
+474 DKLQQALINIL
-484 IKNAMESI
+484 KNAMESI
-492 TGAGAIDIV
+492 SGTGAVDIL
-501 VEQQAGERAV
+501 VERQAGD
-511 TAFPTRGRALPRKRS
+511 RALVRIADTGSGLAPEEIEKIFNPDY
-526 RRSSTRTIPREEKG
+526 TTKEKG

-551 IRGHSGTIRVP
+551 VRGHGGTIRVQSSP
-562 ERGRPGTT
+562 GQGTT
-570 FEITLPIKPAQREG
+570 FEIILPAKPTPAG
-584 AARET
+584 PAAR
-589 GKGQRNA
+589 

>member
-15 LTLIISCTIFVIL
+15 ITLIISCTIFVIL

-62 SQVGFNSIMQMLR
+62 SLVSYTSIMQMLR
-75 GESAGETLFPV
+75 GEAAGETLIPL

-98 KALVSVIRAIDG
+98 KALLGVIRAIDS
-110 RWPSQTISPEEA
+110 RWASSIITPEEA
-122 KGVIDKEGLWLLAIV
+122 KGVMDKEGLWLLAV
-137 DDNGRVLFQS
+137 LDEGGRVLFQS
-147 RPVSRQVLLRAEPAI
+147 RPLPRQVLARAKPVI
-162 RKKKD
+162 QKNKD
-167 LVIDLFGRSERAARG
+167 LVIDLFGGPERAARS

-190 GGNGTVIIA
+190 GGSGTIIVA

-206 WWGMRIAMQRAV
+206 WWGMRIAMQKAV

-235 WGAILGARGEQ
+235 WGAVLGARGEQ

-253 ALEKELLAGT
+253 TQEKELLSGA
-263 VAVTNQNVRLGE
+263 VAVTARGVKLGE
-275 RERLM
+275 KELLM
-280 VMAPLTLEGRPAGIV
+280 VMAPLSLEGRPAGVV

-379 MASQRLQREYLPCE
+379 MASQRLQREYMPCE
-393 EDKSQEFGRLTGVI
+393 QDKGADFGRLTGVI

-412 RLNAIIEDFLT
+412 RLNVIIEDFLT
-423 FSRSRRLALQEFSLT
+423 FSRSRRLELREFSLT
-438 EVVQKLVRL
+438 EVIQKLARL
-447 MGEEASVRGIALSV
+447 MGEEARVRGIALTV
-461 KLEQDP
+461 RPEQDS

-474 DKLQQALINL
+474 DKLQQALIN
-484 IKNAMESI
+484 IVKNAMESI
-492 TGAGAIDIV
+492 DGTGSIGIV
-501 VEQQAGERAV
+501 MEKQPGDRAV
-511 TAFPTRGRALPRKRS
+511 VRITDTGSGLAPGEVEKIFDPDYTTK
-526 RRSSTRTIPREEKG
+526 EKG

-546 IAHEI
+546 IAYEI
-551 IRGHSGTIRVP
+551 IRGHGGTIRVQSSP
-562 ERGRPGTT
+562 GQGTT
-570 FEITLPIKPAQREG
+570 FEIELPTKPASSG
-584 AARET
+584 TAAR
-589 GKGQRNA
+589 

>member
-15 LTLIISCTIFVIL
+15 LTLIVSCMIFVIL
-28 ILVMGLMDLNRLDRS
+28 ILVMGLMDLNRIDRS

-62 SQVGFNSIMQMLR
+62 AQVNFHSIMQMLQ
-75 GESAGETLFPV
+75 GESAGETLILL

-98 KALVSVIRAIDG
+98 KALVNVIRKIDSQ
-110 RWPSQTISPEEA
+110 WPSQTLTPEEA
-122 KGVIDKEGLWLLAIV
+122 KGVIEKEGLWLLAIV
-137 DDNGRVLFQS
+137 DDGGRVLFQS
-147 RPVSRQVLLRAEPAI
+147 RPVPKQILQRAAPAI
-162 RKKKD
+162 RQKKD
-167 LVIDLFGRSERAARG
+167 MVIDLFGRSEKTART

-190 GGNGTVIIA
+190 GGHGTVIVA
-199 LDDDALR
+199 LDEDALR

-235 WGAILGARGEQ
+235 WGALLGTRGEQ
-246 PASQEMT
+246 PASHDLTAQE
-253 ALEKELLAGT
+253 KSLLAGT
-263 VAVTNQNVRLGE
+263 VAIANENVKVGE
-275 RERLM
+275 REYLM
-280 VMAPLTLEGRPAGIV
+280 VMAPLTMEGRPAGIV

-300 RDRMDQILERN
+300 RDRMDQIMERN

-325 GLFSLWFVFQNQ
+325 GLFSLWFVFQNH

-344 EEMRKRLEQSE
+344 DEMRKRLEQSE

-393 EDKSQEFGRLTGVI
+393 EDKGQEFGRLTGVI

-412 RLNAIIEDFLT
+412 RLNVIIEDFLT
-423 FSRSRRLALQEFSLT
+423 FSRSRRLELREFSLT

-447 MGEEASVRGIALSV
+447 MGEEASARGIALSV
-461 KLEQDP
+461 KSMQDA

-474 DKLQQALINL
+474 DKLQQALINI
-484 IKNAMESI
+484 IKNAIESI
-492 TGAGAIDIV
+492 EGTGSIDIA
-501 VEQQAGERAV
+501 VERQAGDRAV
-511 TAFPTRGRALPRKRS
+511 IRVSDTGSGLAPEEVGKIFDPDYTTK
-526 RRSSTRTIPREEKG
+526 EKG

-551 IRGHSGTIRVP
+551 IRGHGGTIRVQS
-562 ERGRPGTT
+562 GIGQGTT
-570 FEITLPIKPAQREG
+570 FEISLPMKPAAKG
-584 AARET
+584 PAR
-589 GKGQRNA
+589 

>member
-1 MNQIPSASQILLRP
+1 MNQIPAPSQILLRP
-15 LTLIISCTIFVIL
+15 VTLIVSCLIFVIL
-28 ILVMGLMDLNRLDRS
+28 ILVMGLIDLNRLDRS

-62 SQVGFNSIMQMLR
+62 AQVNFHSIMQMLR
-75 GESAGETLFPV
+75 GESAGETLILL

-98 KALVSVIRAIDG
+98 KALVNLIRTIDN
-110 RWPSQTISPEEA
+110 RWPSQTITPEEA
-122 KGVIDKEGLWLLAIV
+122 KGVIEKEGLWLLAIV
-137 DDNGRVLFQS
+137 DDGGRVLFQS
-147 RPVSRQVLLRAEPAI
+147 RPVPKQVLMRAEPAI
-162 RKKKD
+162 RKKTD
-167 LVIDLFGRSERAARG
+167 LVIDLFGRSERAAHS

-190 GGNGTVIIA
+190 GGHGTVIIA

-224 PGVVFVTVLDG
+224 PGVVFITVLDG
-235 WGAILGARGEQ
+235 WGAILGTRGDQ
-246 PASQEMT
+246 PASHDLSVQE
-253 ALEKELLAGT
+253 KSLLAGT
-263 VAVTNQNVRLGE
+263 MAIANDNIKVGE
-275 RERLM
+275 REYLM
-280 VMAPLTLEGRPAGIV
+280 VMAPLTMEGRPAGIV

-311 RHFLFLSMG
+311 RHFLFISMG

-344 EEMRKRLEQSE
+344 AEMRKRLEQSE

-393 EDKSQEFGRLTGVI
+393 EEKTQEFGRLTGVI

-412 RLNAIIEDFLT
+412 RLNVIIEDFLT
-423 FSRSRRLALQEFSLT
+423 FSRSRRLELREFSLT

-447 MGEEASVRGIALSV
+447 MGEEARARGISLSV
-461 KLEQDP
+461 KSMQDS

-474 DKLQQALINL
+474 DKLQQALINI
-484 IKNAMESI
+484 IKNAIESI
-492 TGAGAIDIV
+492 EGSGSIDIV
-501 VEQQAGERAV
+501 VERQAGERAV
-511 TAFPTRGRALPRKRS
+511 IRVSDTGSGLAPEEVGKIFDPDYTTK
-526 RRSSTRTIPREEKG
+526 EKG

-551 IRGHSGTIRVP
+551 IRGHGGTIRVQS
-562 ERGRPGTT
+562 GVGQGTT
-570 FEITLPIKPAQREG
+570 FEIVLPMKPVPG
-584 AARET
+584 GPAR
-589 GKGQRNA
+589 

>member
-1 MNQIPSASQILLRP
+1 M
-15 LTLIISCTIFVIL
+15 
-28 ILVMGLMDLNRLDRS
+28 
-43 LVNFMEVR
+43 
-51 GLDVAEKIERE
+51 IE
-62 SQVGFNSIMQMLR
+62 
-75 GESAGETLFPV
+75 
-86 TDETFL
+86 
-92 TQESLI
+92 
-98 KALVSVIRAIDG
+98 
-110 RWPSQTISPEEA
+110 
-122 KGVIDKEGLWLLAIV
+122 KEGLWLLAIV
-137 DDNGRVLFQS
+137 DDSGRVLFQS
-147 RPVSRQVLLRAEPAI
+147 RPVSRQVLVRAEPAI

-253 ALEKELLAGT
+253 APEKELLAGT

-275 RERLM
+275 REHLM

-412 RLNAIIEDFLT
+412 RLNVIIEDFLT
-423 FSRSRRLALQEFSLT
+423 FSRSRRLALREFSLT
-438 EVVQKLVRL
+438 EVVQKLARL

-461 KLEQDP
+461 KPEQDP

-492 TGAGAIDIV
+492 VGAGSIDIV

-511 TAFPTRGRALPRKRS
+511 IRISDTGSGLAPEEVGKIFDPDYTTK
-526 RRSSTRTIPREEKG
+526 EKG

-551 IRGHSGTIRVP
+551 IRGHGGTIRVQSVV
-562 ERGRPGTT
+562 GRGTT
-570 FEITLPIKPAQREG
+570 FEITLPIKPVQREG
-584 AARET
+584 AAR
-589 GKGQRNA
+589 

>member
-15 LTLIISCTIFVIL
+15 ITLIISCTIFVIL
-28 ILVMGLMDLNRLDRS
+28 ILVMGLMDLNRLDQS

-62 SQVGFNSIMQMLR
+62 SLVSYTGIMQMLR
-75 GESAGETLFPV
+75 GEAAGETLIPL

-98 KALVSVIRAIDG
+98 KALLNVIRTVDG
-110 RWPSQTISPEEA
+110 RWPSSNINPEDA
-122 KGVIDKEGLWLLAIV
+122 KGVIEKEGLWLLAVV
-137 DDNGRVLFQS
+137 DDGGRVLYQS
-147 RPVSRQVLLRAEPAI
+147 RPLPRPILSRAEPAI

-167 LVIDLFGRSERAARG
+167 LVIDLFGRSERAGRS

-190 GGNGTVIIA
+190 GGNGTIIIA
-199 LDDDALR
+199 LDDDALQ
-206 WWGMRIAMQRAV
+206 WWGMRIAMQKAV
-218 DEAGQT
+218 DEAAQT

-235 WGAILGARGEQ
+235 WGAVLGARGEQ
-246 PASQEMT
+246 PASQDMT
-253 ALEKELLAGT
+253 APEKGLLAGT
-263 VAVTNQNVRLGE
+263 VSVAARGVRLGE
-275 RERLM
+275 KEHLM
-280 VMAPLTLEGRPAGIV
+280 VMAPLSLEGRPAGVV

-393 EDKSQEFGRLTGVI
+393 EDKGQEFSRLTGVV

-412 RLNAIIEDFLT
+412 RLNVIIEDFLT
-423 FSRSRRLALQEFSLT
+423 FSRSRRLELRQFSLT
-438 EVVQKLVRL
+438 EVIQKLARL
-447 MGEEASVRGIALSV
+447 MGEEARARGVALTV
-461 KLEQDP
+461 KSAPDA

-474 DKLQQALINL
+474 DKLQQALIN
-484 IKNAMESI
+484 IVKNALESI
-492 TGAGAIDIV
+492 DGTGSIDIVLEKQPGDRAVVRISDTGAGLAP
-501 VEQQAGERAV
+501 GEIEKIFDPDY
-511 TAFPTRGRALPRKRS
+511 TTK
-526 RRSSTRTIPREEKG
+526 EKG

-546 IAHEI
+546 IAYEI
-551 IRGHSGTIRVP
+551 IRGHGGTIDVQSSQ
-562 ERGRPGTT
+562 GRGTT
-570 FEITLPIKPAQREG
+570 FEISLPTQPAP
-584 AARET
+584 AAAPR
-589 GKGQRNA
+589 

>member
-1 MNQIPSASQILLRP
+1 MNQIPAPSQILLRP
-15 LTLIISCTIFVIL
+15 VTLIVSCLIFVIL
-28 ILVMGLMDLNRLDRS
+28 ILVMGLIDLNRLDRS

-62 SQVGFNSIMQMLR
+62 AQVNFHSIMQMLR
-75 GESAGETLFPV
+75 GESAGETLILL

-98 KALVSVIRAIDG
+98 KALVNLIRTIDN
-110 RWPSQTISPEEA
+110 RWPSQTITPEEA
-122 KGVIDKEGLWLLAIV
+122 KGVIEKEGLWLLAIV
-137 DDNGRVLFQS
+137 DDGGRVLFQS
-147 RPVSRQVLLRAEPAI
+147 RPVPKQVLMRAEPAI
-162 RKKKD
+162 RKKTD
-167 LVIDLFGRSERAARG
+167 LVIDLFGRSERAAHS

-190 GGNGTVIIA
+190 GGHGTVIIA

-224 PGVVFVTVLDG
+224 PGVVFITVLDG
-235 WGAILGARGEQ
+235 WGAILGTRGDQ
-246 PASQEMT
+246 PASHDLSVQE
-253 ALEKELLAGT
+253 KSLLAGT
-263 VAVTNQNVRLGE
+263 MAIANDNIKVGE
-275 RERLM
+275 REYLM
-280 VMAPLTLEGRPAGIV
+280 VMAPLTMEGRPAGIV

-311 RHFLFLSMG
+311 RHFLFISMG

-344 EEMRKRLEQSE
+344 AEMRKRLEQSE

-393 EDKSQEFGRLTGVI
+393 EEKTQEFGRLTGVI

-412 RLNAIIEDFLT
+412 RLNVIIEDFLT
-423 FSRSRRLALQEFSLT
+423 FSRSRRLELREFSLT

-447 MGEEASVRGIALSV
+447 MGEEASARGISLSV
-461 KLEQDP
+461 KSMQDS

-474 DKLQQALINL
+474 DKLQQALINI
-484 IKNAMESI
+484 IKNAIESI
-492 TGAGAIDIV
+492 EGSGSIDIV
-501 VEQQAGERAV
+501 VERQAGERAV
-511 TAFPTRGRALPRKRS
+511 IRVSDTGSGLAPEEVGKIFDPDYTTK
-526 RRSSTRTIPREEKG
+526 EKG

-551 IRGHSGTIRVP
+551 IRGHGGTIRVQS
-562 ERGRPGTT
+562 GIGQGTT
-570 FEITLPIKPAQREG
+570 FEIVLPMKPVPG
-584 AARET
+584 GPAR
-589 GKGQRNA
+589 

>member
-1 MNQIPSASQILLRP
+1 MNQIPAASQILLRP
-15 LTLIISCTIFVIL
+15 ITLIVSCLIFVIL
-28 ILVMGLMDLNRLDRS
+28 ILVMGLIDLNRLDRS

-62 SQVGFNSIMQMLR
+62 AQVNYHSIMQMLR
-75 GESAGETLFPV
+75 GESAGETLILL

-98 KALVSVIRAIDG
+98 KALVNVIRSIDR
-110 RWPSQTISPEEA
+110 RWPSQTITHEEA
-122 KGVIDKEGLWLLAIV
+122 KGVMEKEGIWLLAIV
-137 DDNGRVLFQS
+137 DDSGRILFQS
-147 RPVSRQVLLRAEPAI
+147 RPVPKQVLVRAEPAI

-167 LVIDLFGRSERAARG
+167 LVIDLFARSERATHS

-190 GGNGTVIIA
+190 GGQGTVIIA

-224 PGVVFVTVLDG
+224 PGVVFITVLDG
-235 WGAILGARGEQ
+235 WGAILGTRGDQ
-246 PASQEMT
+246 PAAHDLT
-253 ALEKELLAGT
+253 AEEKNLLAGT
-263 VAVTNQNVRLGE
+263 TTIANDNIQIGD
-275 RERLM
+275 REYLI
-280 VMAPLTLEGRPAGIV
+280 VMAPLTMEGRPAGVV

-311 RHFLFLSMG
+311 RHFLFISMG

-344 EEMRKRLEQSE
+344 DEMRKRLEQSE

-393 EDKSQEFGRLTGVI
+393 EDKVQEFGRLTGVI

-412 RLNAIIEDFLT
+412 RLNVIIEDFLT
-423 FSRSRRLALQEFSLT
+423 FSRSRRLELREFSLT

-447 MGEEASVRGIALSV
+447 MGEEARARGISLSV
-461 KLEQDP
+461 KSMQDS

-474 DKLQQALINL
+474 DKLQQALINI
-484 IKNAMESI
+484 IKNAIESI
-492 TGAGAIDIV
+492 EGAGSVDIA
-501 VEQQAGERAV
+501 VERQAGERAV
-511 TAFPTRGRALPRKRS
+511 IRVSDTGSGLAPEEVEKIFDPDYTTK
-526 RRSSTRTIPREEKG
+526 EKG

-551 IRGHSGTIRVP
+551 IRGHGGTIRVQS
-562 ERGRPGTT
+562 GVGQGTT
-570 FEITLPIKPAQREG
+570 FEITLPIKPAQGG
-584 AARET
+584 AARQERGRT
-589 GKGQRNA
+589 TP

>member
-15 LTLIISCTIFVIL
+15 LTLIVSCMIFVIL
-28 ILVMGLMDLNRLDRS
+28 ILVMGLMDLNRIDRS

-62 SQVGFNSIMQMLR
+62 AQVNFHSIMQMLQ
-75 GESAGETLFPV
+75 GESAGETLILL

-98 KALVSVIRAIDG
+98 KALVNVIRKIDSQ
-110 RWPSQTISPEEA
+110 WPSQTLTPEEA
-122 KGVIDKEGLWLLAIV
+122 KGVIEKEGLWLLAIV
-137 DDNGRVLFQS
+137 DDGGRVLFQS
-147 RPVSRQVLLRAEPAI
+147 RPVPKQILLRAAPAI
-162 RKKKD
+162 RQKKD
-167 LVIDLFGRSERAARG
+167 MVIDLFGRSEKTART

-190 GGNGTVIIA
+190 GGHGTVIVA
-199 LDDDALR
+199 LDEDALR

-235 WGAILGARGEQ
+235 WGALLGTRGEQ
-246 PASQEMT
+246 PVSHDLTAQE
-253 ALEKELLAGT
+253 KSLLTGT
-263 VAVTNQNVRLGE
+263 VAIANENVKVGE
-275 RERLM
+275 REYLM
-280 VMAPLTLEGRPAGIV
+280 VMAPLTMEGRPAGVV

-300 RDRMDQILERN
+300 RDRMDQIMERN

-325 GLFSLWFVFQNQ
+325 GLFSLWFVFQNH

-344 EEMRKRLEQSE
+344 DEMRKRLEQSE

-379 MASQRLQREYLPCE
+379 MASQRLQREYLPRE
-393 EDKSQEFGRLTGVI
+393 QDKGQEFGRLTGVI

-412 RLNAIIEDFLT
+412 RLNVIIEDFLT
-423 FSRSRRLALQEFSLT
+423 FSRSRRLELREFSLT

-447 MGEEASVRGIALSV
+447 MGEEASARGIALSV
-461 KLEQDP
+461 KSMQDA

-474 DKLQQALINL
+474 DKLQQALINI
-484 IKNAMESI
+484 IKNAIESI
-492 TGAGAIDIV
+492 EGTGSIDIA
-501 VEQQAGERAV
+501 VERQAGDRAV
-511 TAFPTRGRALPRKRS
+511 IRVSDTGSGLAPEEVGKIFDPDYTTK
-526 RRSSTRTIPREEKG
+526 EKG

-551 IRGHSGTIRVP
+551 IRGHGGTIRVQSSI
-562 ERGRPGTT
+562 GQGTT
-570 FEITLPIKPAQREG
+570 FEISLPMKPAAKG
-584 AARET
+584 PAR
-589 GKGQRNA
+589 

>member
-15 LTLIISCTIFVIL
+15 ITLIISCTIFVIL

-62 SQVGFNSIMQMLR
+62 SLVSYTSIMQMLR
-75 GESAGETLFPV
+75 GEAAGETLIPL

-98 KALVSVIRAIDG
+98 KALLGVIRAIDS
-110 RWPSQTISPEEA
+110 RWASSIITPEEA
-122 KGVIDKEGLWLLAIV
+122 KEVMDKEGLWLLAV
-137 DDNGRVLFQS
+137 LDEGGRVLFQS
-147 RPVSRQVLLRAEPAI
+147 RPLPRQVLARAKPVI
-162 RKKKD
+162 QKNKD
-167 LVIDLFGRSERAARG
+167 LVIDLFGGPERAARS

-190 GGNGTVIIA
+190 GGGGTIIVA

-206 WWGMRIAMQRAV
+206 WWGMRIAMQKAV

-235 WGAILGARGEQ
+235 WGAVLGARGEQ

-253 ALEKELLAGT
+253 TQEKELLSGA
-263 VAVTNQNVRLGE
+263 VAVTARGVKLGE
-275 RERLM
+275 KELLM
-280 VMAPLTLEGRPAGIV
+280 VMAPLSLEGRPAGVV

-379 MASQRLQREYLPCE
+379 MASQRLQREYMPCE
-393 EDKSQEFGRLTGVI
+393 QDKGADFGRLTGVI

-412 RLNAIIEDFLT
+412 RLNVIIEDFLT
-423 FSRSRRLALQEFSLT
+423 FSRSRRLELREFSLT
-438 EVVQKLVRL
+438 EVIQKLARL
-447 MGEEASVRGIALSV
+447 MGEEARVRGIALTV
-461 KLEQDP
+461 RPEQDS

-474 DKLQQALINL
+474 DKLQQALIN
-484 IKNAMESI
+484 IVKNAMESI
-492 TGAGAIDIV
+492 DGTGSIGIAMEKQPGD
-501 VEQQAGERAV
+501 RAV
-511 TAFPTRGRALPRKRS
+511 VRITDTGSGLAPGEVEKIFDPDYTTK
-526 RRSSTRTIPREEKG
+526 EKG

-546 IAHEI
+546 IAYEI
-551 IRGHSGTIRVP
+551 IRGHGGTIRVQSSP
-562 ERGRPGTT
+562 GQGTT
-570 FEITLPIKPAQREG
+570 FEIELPTKPAPSG
-584 AARET
+584 TAAR
-589 GKGQRNA
+589 

>member
-15 LTLIISCTIFVIL
+15 ITLIISCTIFVIL

-62 SQVGFNSIMQMLR
+62 SLVSYTNIMQMLR
-75 GESAGETLFPV
+75 GEAAGETFIPL

-98 KALVSVIRAIDG
+98 QALVNVIRAVDA
-110 RWPSQTISPEEA
+110 RWPSSVITPEAA
-122 KGVIDKEGLWLLAIV
+122 KEVIEKEGLWLLAFV
-137 DDNGRVLFQS
+137 DNRGHVLFQS
-147 RPVSRQVLLRAEPAI
+147 RPVPRQILARAEPAL
-162 RKKKD
+162 RQQKD
-167 LVIDLFGRSERAARG
+167 LLIDLFGRSDKVGRS

-190 GGNGTVIIA
+190 GGNGAIVIG
-199 LDDDALR
+199 LDEDSLR

-235 WGAILGARGEQ
+235 WGAVLGARGEQ
-246 PASQEMT
+246 PVSQEMT
-253 ALEKELLAGT
+253 AAEKELLTGS
-263 VAVTNQNVRLGE
+263 VAVAAGDVKLGD
-275 RERLM
+275 REYLM
-280 VMAPLTLEGRPAGIV
+280 VMAPLSLEGRPAGIV

-300 RDRMDQILERN
+300 RDRMNQILERN

-379 MASQRLQREYLPCE
+379 MASQRLQREYMPCE
-393 EDKSQEFGRLTGVI
+393 QDKGAEFGRLTGVI

-412 RLNAIIEDFLT
+412 RLNVIIEDFLT
-423 FSRSRRLALQEFSLT
+423 FSRSRRLELREFSIT
-438 EVVQKLVRL
+438 EVIQKLARL
-447 MGEEASVRGIALSV
+447 MGEEARARGITLTV
-461 KLEQDP
+461 RPVQDA

-474 DKLQQALINL
+474 DKLQQALIN
-484 IKNAMESI
+484 IVKNAMESI
-492 TGAGAIDIV
+492 DGAGSIDIV
-501 VEQQAGERAV
+501 VEKQAGDRAV
-511 TAFPTRGRALPRKRS
+511 VRITDTGSGLAPGEVEKIFDPDYTTK
-526 RRSSTRTIPREEKG
+526 EKG

-546 IAHEI
+546 IAYEI
-551 IRGHSGTIRVP
+551 IRGHGGTIRVQSSP
-562 ERGRPGTT
+562 GQGTT
-570 FEITLPIKPAQREG
+570 FEIALPKQPASAGR
-584 AARET
+584 
-589 GKGQRNA
+589 

>member
-15 LTLIISCTIFVIL
+15 ITLIISCTIFVIL
-28 ILVMGLMDLNRLDRS
+28 ILVMGLIDLNRLDRS

-62 SQVGFNSIMQMLR
+62 SLVGYTSIMQMLR
-75 GESAGETLFPV
+75 GEAAGETIIPL

-98 KALVSVIRAIDG
+98 KALLNVIRAVDS
-110 RWPSQTISPEEA
+110 RWSSSIISPEEA
-122 KGVIDKEGLWLLAIV
+122 KGVIEKEGLWLLAVV
-137 DDNGRVLFQS
+137 DDGGRVLFQS
-147 RPVSRQVLLRAEPAI
+147 RPLPRQILARAEPAI
-162 RKKKD
+162 RKQKD
-167 LVIDLFGRSERAARG
+167 LVIDLFGRSEKAGRS

-190 GGNGTVIIA
+190 AGSGTIIIA
-199 LDDDALR
+199 LDDDALQ
-206 WWGMRIAMQRAV
+206 WWGMRIAMQKAV
-218 DEAGQT
+218 DEAAQT

-235 WGAILGARGEQ
+235 WGAVLGARGEQ

-253 ALEKELLAGT
+253 SQEKELLAGS
-263 VAVTNQNVRLGE
+263 VAVTARGVRLGE
-275 RERLM
+275 KEHLM
-280 VMAPLTLEGRPAGIV
+280 VMAPLSLEGRPAGVV

-393 EDKSQEFGRLTGVI
+393 EDKGQEFSRLTGVI

-412 RLNAIIEDFLT
+412 RLNVIIEDFLT
-423 FSRSRRLALQEFSLT
+423 FSRSRRLELREFSLT
-438 EVVQKLVRL
+438 EVIQKLARL
-447 MGEEASVRGIALSV
+447 MGEEARARGITLTV
-461 KLEQDP
+461 KSAQDT

-474 DKLQQALINL
+474 DKLQQALIN
-484 IKNAMESI
+484 IVKNAMESI
-492 TGAGAIDIV
+492 DGAGSIDIV
-501 VEQQAGERAV
+501 MEKQPGDRAV
-511 TAFPTRGRALPRKRS
+511 VRITDTGSGLAPAEIEKIFDPDYTTK
-526 RRSSTRTIPREEKG
+526 EKG

-546 IAHEI
+546 IAYEI
-551 IRGHSGTIRVP
+551 IRGHGGTIGIQSSP
-562 ERGRPGTT
+562 GRGTT
-570 FEITLPIKPAQREG
+570 FDISLPTKPVP
-584 AARET
+584 AAAAVR
-589 GKGQRNA
+589 